1 MMRMG
6 AVPPQDSKMA
16 IRAAKMD
23 MLRRIIGSIQFLIDN
38 PDKQTRRTLAKN
50 AAGQSVTPTDP
61 TACQWCALGRI
72 AHDFQI
78 MPLFEEY
85 EGVGDVSLQGIYNQV
100 ALYILTPLGLSN
112 ATFVN
117 ANDVVNDP
125 SGRQHELK
133 FLMATLTDRLKA
145 MEGQPA

>member
-1 MMRMG
+1 MG
-6 AVPPQDSKMA
+6 ALPWQDSKTA
-16 IRAAKMD
+16 IRAMKMD

-38 PDKQTRRTLAKN
+38 PDKQTRRALAKN
-50 AAGQSVTPTDP
+50 EQGQAVAPTDP

-78 MPLFEEY
+78 TPSFEEY
-85 EGVGDVSLQGIYNQV
+85 EGMGGFSLQGV
-100 ALYILTPLGLSN
+100 YIDVERHILLPLGLGN
-112 ATFVN
+112 GTFVN